1 MYIKLYRFLSMNITL
16 KQMRLFLALT
26 NTLSVTKASQKMHI
40 TQPTASMQL
49 KEMNE
54 NIGFPLFE
62 VISKKIH
69 LTALGKE
76 FEKTA
81 REMID
86 RWEAFEQHVT
96 QMKGLTKGRLRVAV
110 VSTAKY
116 FVPKLLGSFCS
127 KYPEVDISLEIL
139 NRDGVISRVEDNSDD
154 LYVMSKPPLHI
165 DLEDQILM
173 PNPLCMIAYK
183 DHPLASK
190 KNLRLQ
196 DLKHERFI
204 LRELGSGTRMSVDMH
219 FKQKKFTPSLLLEL
233 GNNEAIKKAVA
244 SHLGVAVISI
254 HALDQYDYDNEISVL
269 KLQDFPINSQWHLVY
284 LKGKQLS
291 PIAKAFYDHVLNE
304 SKHFYV
310 DSN

>member
-1 MYIKLYRFLSMNITL
+1 MNITFRQL
-16 KQMRLFLALT
+16 RLFLALAQT
-26 NTLSVTKASQKMHI
+26 ESVTKAARMMHI

-49 KEMNE
+49 KEMTH

-76 FEKTA
+76 FAKTA
-81 REMID
+81 REMTAQ
-86 RWEAFEQHVT
+86 WETFEQHVT
-96 QMKGLTKGRLRVAV
+96 QVKGLTKGTLKVAV

-116 FVPKLLGSFCS
+116 FIPKLLGSFCS
-127 KYPEVDISLEIL
+127 KYPEVDISLEVL
-139 NRDGVISRVEDNSDD
+139 NRDGVIKRVEENSDD

-173 PNPLCMIAYK
+173 PNPLCMIACK
-183 DHPLASK
+183 GHPLSLK

-204 LRELGSGTRMSVDMH
+204 LRELGSGTRMSTDIH
-219 FKQKKFTPSLLLEL
+219 FKQKKFTPQLLLEL
-233 GNNEAIKKAVA
+233 GSNEAIKKAVA
-244 SHLGVAVISI
+244 SHLGVAIISI
-254 HALDQYDYDNEISVL
+254 HALDQFDYDNEISVL

-291 PIAKAFYDHVLNE
+291 PIAKAFYDHVLSE
-304 SKHFYV
+304 SK
-310 DSN
+310 SI

>member
-1 MYIKLYRFLSMNITL
+1 MNITF
-16 KQMRLFLALT
+16 KQLRLFLALEQT
-26 NTLSVTKASQKMHI
+26 ESVTKASRMMHI
-40 TQPTASMQL
+40 SQPTASMQL
-49 KEMNE
+49 KEMTE
-54 NIGFPLFE
+54 KIGSPLFE
-62 VISKKIH
+62 VISKKIY
-69 LTALGKE
+69 LTALGSE
-76 FEKTA
+76 FAKTA
-81 REMID
+81 REMTG
-86 RWEAFEQHVT
+86 RWEAFEQHAT
-96 QMKGLTKGRLRVAV
+96 QIKGLTKGRLRVAV

-116 FVPKLLGSFCS
+116 FIPKLLGSFCS

-139 NRDGVISRVEDNSDD
+139 NRDGVIKRVEDNSDD
-154 LYVMSKPPLHI
+154 LYVMSRPPVHI

-183 DHPLASK
+183 NHPLASK

-204 LRELGSGTRMSVDMH
+204 LRELGSGTRMSVDIH

-254 HALDQYDYDNEISVL
+254 HALDQFDYDNEISVL
-269 KLQDFPINSQWHLVY
+269 RLQDFPINSQWHLVY

-291 PIAKAFYDHVLNE
+291 PIAKAFHEHVLSE
-304 SKHFYV
+304 SKHFFI

>member
-1 MYIKLYRFLSMNITL
+1 MNITF
-16 KQMRLFLALT
+16 KQLRLFLALEQT
-26 NTLSVTKASQKMHI
+26 ESVTKASRMMHI

-49 KEMNE
+49 KEMTE
-54 NIGFPLFE
+54 KIGSPLFE

-69 LTALGKE
+69 LTALGRE
-76 FEKTA
+76 FAKTA
-81 REMID
+81 REMTG
-86 RWEAFEQHVT
+86 RWEAFEQHAT
-96 QMKGLTKGRLRVAV
+96 QMQGLTKGRLRVAV

-116 FVPKLLGSFCS
+116 FIPKLLGSFCS

-139 NRDGVISRVEDNSDD
+139 NRDGVIKRVEDNSDD
-154 LYVMSKPPLHI
+154 LYVMSRPPVHI

-183 DHPLASK
+183 NHPLASK

-204 LRELGSGTRMSVDMH
+204 LRELGSGTRMSADIH
-219 FKQKKFTPSLLLEL
+219 FKQKKFKPSLLLEL

-254 HALDQYDYDNEISVL
+254 HALDQFDYDKEISVL

-284 LKGKQLS
+284 LRGKQLS
-291 PIAKAFYDHVLNE
+291 PIAKAFYEHVLSE
-304 SKHFYV
+304 SKHFTY
-310 DSN
+310 SQIKTSP

>member
-1 MYIKLYRFLSMNITL
+1 MNITFRQL
-16 KQMRLFLALT
+16 RLFLALAQT
-26 NTLSVTKASQKMHI
+26 ESVTKAARMMHI

-49 KEMNE
+49 KDMTE
-54 NIGFPLFE
+54 NIGSPLFE
-62 VISKKIH
+62 VISKRIH

-81 REMID
+81 RETID
-86 RWEAFEQHVT
+86 RWETFEQYVT

-116 FVPKLLGSFCS
+116 FIPKLLGSFCS

-139 NRDGVISRVEDNSDD
+139 NRDGVIKRLEDNSDD
-154 LYVMSKPPLHI
+154 LYVMSRPPLHI
-165 DLEDQILM
+165 DLEDHILM

-183 DHPLASK
+183 NHPLANK

-196 DLKHERFI
+196 DLKYERFI
-204 LRELGSGTRMSVDMH
+204 LREVGSGTRMSVDMH

-254 HALDQYDYDNEISVL
+254 HALDQFDYDHEISVL
-269 KLQDFPINSQWHLVY
+269 KLQDFPIDSQWHLVY

-291 PIAKAFYDHVLNE
+291 PIAKAFYGHVLAE
-304 SKHFYV
+304 SKHFYI
-310 DSN
+310 N

>member
-1 MYIKLYRFLSMNITL
+1 MNITF
-16 KQMRLFLALT
+16 KQLRLFLALEQT
-26 NTLSVTKASQKMHI
+26 ESVTKASRMMHI
-40 TQPTASMQL
+40 SQPTASMQL
-49 KEMNE
+49 KEMTE
-54 NIGFPLFE
+54 KIGSPLFE
-62 VISKKIH
+62 VISKKIY
-69 LTALGKE
+69 LTALGRE
-76 FEKTA
+76 FAKTA
-81 REMID
+81 REMTG
-86 RWEAFEQHVT
+86 RWEAFEQHAT
-96 QMKGLTKGRLRVAV
+96 QIKGLTKGRLRVAV

-116 FVPKLLGSFCS
+116 FIPKLLGSFCC

-139 NRDGVISRVEDNSDD
+139 NRDGVIKRVEDNSDD
-154 LYVMSKPPLHI
+154 LYVMSRPPVHI

-183 DHPLASK
+183 NHPLASK
-190 KNLRLQ
+190 KNLRLH

-204 LRELGSGTRMSVDMH
+204 LRELGSGTRMSVDIH

-254 HALDQYDYDNEISVL
+254 HALDQFDYDNEISVL
-269 KLQDFPINSQWHLVY
+269 RLQDFPINSQWHLVY

-291 PIAKAFYDHVLNE
+291 PIAKAFHEHVLSE
-304 SKHFYV
+304 SKHFFI

>member
-1 MYIKLYRFLSMNITL
+1 MNITF
-16 KQMRLFLALT
+16 KQLRLFLALEQT
-26 NTLSVTKASQKMHI
+26 ESVTKAARMMHI

-49 KEMNE
+49 KDMAE
-54 NIGFPLFE
+54 NIGSPLFE

-69 LTALGKE
+69 LTGLGKE
-76 FEKTA
+76 FAKTA
-81 REMID
+81 REMTD
-86 RWEAFEQHVT
+86 RWEAFEQHAT

-139 NRDGVISRVEDNSDD
+139 NRDGVIRRGEDNSDD
-154 LYVMSKPPLHI
+154 LYVMSRPPIHI

-204 LRELGSGTRMSVDMH
+204 LRELGSGTRMSVDIH

-244 SHLGVAVISI
+244 SRLGVAVISI
-254 HALDQYDYDNEISVL
+254 HALDQFDYDNEISVL

-284 LKGKQLS
+284 LRGKQLS
-291 PIAKAFYDHVLNE
+291 PIAKAFHEHVLSE
-304 SKHFYV
+304 SKHFYIN
-310 DSN
+310 SN

>member
-1 MYIKLYRFLSMNITL
+1 MNITF
-16 KQMRLFLALT
+16 KQLRLFLALEQT
-26 NTLSVTKASQKMHI
+26 ESVTKASRRMHI

-49 KEMNE
+49 KEITE
-54 NIGFPLFE
+54 NIGSPLFE

-69 LTALGKE
+69 LTTLGKE
-76 FEKTA
+76 FAKTA
-81 REMID
+81 REMTD

-116 FVPKLLGSFCS
+116 FIPKLLGSFCS

-139 NRDGVISRVEDNSDD
+139 NRDGVIKRVEDNSDD
-154 LYVMSKPPLHI
+154 LYVMSRPPIHI

-183 DHPLASK
+183 NHPLASK

-196 DLKHERFI
+196 DLKDERFI

-254 HALDQYDYDNEISVL
+254 HALDQFDYDHEISVL

-284 LKGKQLS
+284 LRGKQLS
-291 PIAKAFYDHVLNE
+291 PIAKAFYEHVLSE
-304 SKHFYV
+304 SKHFYIN
-310 DSN
+310 SN

>member
-1 MYIKLYRFLSMNITL
+1 MNITF
-16 KQMRLFLALT
+16 KQLRLFLALEQT
-26 NTLSVTKASQKMHI
+26 ESVTKASRMMHI
-40 TQPTASMQL
+40 SQPTASMQL
-49 KEMNE
+49 KEMAE
-54 NIGFPLFE
+54 KIGSPLFE
-62 VISKKIH
+62 VISKKIY
-69 LTALGKE
+69 LTALGRE
-76 FEKTA
+76 FAKTA
-81 REMID
+81 REMTG
-86 RWEAFEQHVT
+86 RWEAFEQHAT
-96 QMKGLTKGRLRVAV
+96 QIKGLTKGRLRVAV

-116 FVPKLLGSFCS
+116 FIPKLLGSFCC

-139 NRDGVISRVEDNSDD
+139 NRDGVIKRVEDNSDD
-154 LYVMSKPPLHI
+154 LYVMSRPPVHI

-183 DHPLASK
+183 NHPLASK

-204 LRELGSGTRMSVDMH
+204 LRELGSGTRMSVDIH

-244 SHLGVAVISI
+244 SHLGVAIISI
-254 HALDQYDYDNEISVL
+254 HALDQFDYDNEISVL
-269 KLQDFPINSQWHLVY
+269 RLQDFPINSQWHLVY

-291 PIAKAFYDHVLNE
+291 PIAKAFHEHVLSE
-304 SKHFYV
+304 SKHFFI

>member
-1 MYIKLYRFLSMNITL
+1 MNITF
-16 KQMRLFLALT
+16 KQLRLFLALEQT
-26 NTLSVTKASQKMHI
+26 ESVTKAARMMHI

-49 KEMNE
+49 KEMTE
-54 NIGFPLFE
+54 NIGSPLFE

-76 FEKTA
+76 FAKTA
-81 REMID
+81 REMTD
-86 RWEAFEQHVT
+86 RWEAFEQNVT

-116 FVPKLLGSFCS
+116 FIPKLLGSFCS

-139 NRDGVISRVEDNSDD
+139 NRDGVIKRVEDNSDD
-154 LYVMSKPPLHI
+154 LYVMSIPPIHI

-183 DHPLASK
+183 NHPLASK

-254 HALDQYDYDNEISVL
+254 HALDQFDYDHEISVL

-284 LKGKQLS
+284 LRGKQLS
-291 PIAKAFYDHVLNE
+291 PIAKAFYEHVLSE
-304 SKHFYV
+304 SKHFYI
-310 DSN
+310 NPN

>member
-1 MYIKLYRFLSMNITL
+1 MNITF
-16 KQMRLFLALT
+16 KQLRLFLALEQT
-26 NTLSVTKASQKMHI
+26 ESVTKASRMMHI
-40 TQPTASMQL
+40 SQPTASMQL
-49 KEMNE
+49 KEMTE
-54 NIGFPLFE
+54 KIGSPLFE
-62 VISKKIH
+62 VISKKIY
-69 LTALGKE
+69 LTALGSE
-76 FEKTA
+76 FAKTA
-81 REMID
+81 REMTG
-86 RWEAFEQHVT
+86 RWEAFEQHAT
-96 QMKGLTKGRLRVAV
+96 QIKGLTKGRLRVAV

-116 FVPKLLGSFCS
+116 FIPKLLGSFCS

-139 NRDGVISRVEDNSDD
+139 NRDGVIKRVEDNSDD
-154 LYVMSKPPLHI
+154 LYVMSRPPVHI

-183 DHPLASK
+183 NHPLASK

-204 LRELGSGTRMSVDMH
+204 LRELGSGTRMSVDIH

-254 HALDQYDYDNEISVL
+254 HALDQFDYDNEISVL
-269 KLQDFPINSQWHLVY
+269 RLQDFPINSQWHLVH

-291 PIAKAFYDHVLNE
+291 PIAKAFHEHVLSE
-304 SKHFYV
+304 SKHFFI

>member
-1 MYIKLYRFLSMNITL
+1 MNITF
-16 KQMRLFLALT
+16 KQLRLFLALEQT
-26 NTLSVTKASQKMHI
+26 ESVTKASRMMHI
-40 TQPTASMQL
+40 SQPTASMQL
-49 KEMNE
+49 KEMTE
-54 NIGFPLFE
+54 KIGSPLFE
-62 VISKKIH
+62 VISKKIY
-69 LTALGKE
+69 LTALGSE
-76 FEKTA
+76 FAKTA
-81 REMID
+81 REMTG
-86 RWEAFEQHVT
+86 RWEAFEQHAT
-96 QMKGLTKGRLRVAV
+96 QIKGLTKGRLRVAV

-116 FVPKLLGSFCS
+116 FIPKLLGSFCC

-139 NRDGVISRVEDNSDD
+139 NRDGVIKRVEDNSDD
-154 LYVMSKPPLHI
+154 LYVMSRPPVHI

-183 DHPLASK
+183 NHPLASK

-204 LRELGSGTRMSVDMH
+204 LRELGSGTRMSVDIH

-254 HALDQYDYDNEISVL
+254 HALDQFDYDNEISVL
-269 KLQDFPINSQWHLVY
+269 RLQDFPINSQWHLVH

-291 PIAKAFYDHVLNE
+291 PIAKAFHEHVLSE
-304 SKHFYV
+304 SKHFFI

>member
-1 MYIKLYRFLSMNITL
+1 MNITFRQL
-16 KQMRLFLALT
+16 RLFLALEQT
-26 NTLSVTKASQKMHI
+26 ESVTKAARMMHI

-49 KEMNE
+49 KEMTE
-54 NIGFPLFE
+54 NIGSPLFE

-76 FEKTA
+76 FAKTA
-81 REMID
+81 REMTD
-86 RWEAFEQHVT
+86 RWEAFEQHT
-96 QMKGLTKGRLRVAV
+96 SQMKGLTKGRLRVAV

-116 FVPKLLGSFCS
+116 FIPKLLGSFCS

-139 NRDGVISRVEDNSDD
+139 NRDGVIKRVEDNSDD
-154 LYVMSKPPLHI
+154 LYVMSRPPVHI

-183 DHPLASK
+183 NHPLASK
-190 KNLRLQ
+190 KNLRLH

-204 LRELGSGTRMSVDMH
+204 LRELGSGTRMSADIH

-254 HALDQYDYDNEISVL
+254 HALDQFDYDKEISVL

-284 LKGKQLS
+284 LRGKQLS
-291 PIAKAFYDHVLNE
+291 PIAKAFYEHVLSE
-304 SKHFYV
+304 SKHFYIQP
-310 DSN
+310 N

>member
-1 MYIKLYRFLSMNITL
+1 MNITF
-16 KQMRLFLALT
+16 KQLRLFLALEQT
-26 NTLSVTKASQKMHI
+26 ESVTKAARMMHI

-49 KEMNE
+49 KEMTE
-54 NIGFPLFE
+54 NIGSPLFE

-69 LTALGKE
+69 LTGLGKE
-76 FEKTA
+76 FAKTA
-81 REMID
+81 REMTN
-86 RWEAFEQHVT
+86 RWEAFEQHAT

-139 NRDGVISRVEDNSDD
+139 NRDGVIRRVEDNSDD
-154 LYVMSKPPLHI
+154 LYVMSRPPIHI

-204 LRELGSGTRMSVDMH
+204 LRELGSGTRMSVDIH
-219 FKQKKFTPSLLLEL
+219 FKQKKFTPRLLLEL

-244 SHLGVAVISI
+244 SRLGVAVISI
-254 HALDQYDYDNEISVL
+254 HALDQFDYDNEISVL

-284 LKGKQLS
+284 LRGKQLS
-291 PIAKAFYDHVLNE
+291 PIARAFHEHVLSE
-304 SKHFYV
+304 SKHFYIN
-310 DSN
+310 SN

>member
-1 MYIKLYRFLSMNITL
+1 MNITF
-16 KQMRLFLALT
+16 KQLRLFLALEQT
-26 NTLSVTKASQKMHI
+26 ESVTKASRMMHI
-40 TQPTASMQL
+40 SQPTASMQL
-49 KEMNE
+49 KEMTE
-54 NIGFPLFE
+54 KIGSPLFE

-69 LTALGKE
+69 LTALGRE
-76 FEKTA
+76 FAKTA
-81 REMID
+81 REMTG
-86 RWEAFEQHVT
+86 RWEAFEQYAT
-96 QMKGLTKGRLRVAV
+96 QMQGLTKGRLRVAV

-116 FVPKLLGSFCS
+116 FIPKLLGSFCS

-139 NRDGVISRVEDNSDD
+139 NRDGVIKRVENNSDD
-154 LYVMSKPPLHI
+154 LYVMSRPPVHI

-183 DHPLASK
+183 NHPLASK

-204 LRELGSGTRMSVDMH
+204 LRELGSGTRMSADIH
-219 FKQKKFTPSLLLEL
+219 FKQKKFTPSLLSEL

-254 HALDQYDYDNEISVL
+254 HALDQFDYDKEISVL

-284 LKGKQLS
+284 LRGKQLS
-291 PIAKAFYDHVLNE
+291 PIAKAFYEHVLSE
-304 SKHFYV
+304 SKHFYIQP
-310 DSN
+310 N

>member
-1 MYIKLYRFLSMNITL
+1 MNITF
-16 KQMRLFLALT
+16 KQLRLFLALEQT
-26 NTLSVTKASQKMHI
+26 ESVTKAARMMHI

-49 KEMNE
+49 KDMAE
-54 NIGFPLFE
+54 NIGSPLFE

-69 LTALGKE
+69 LTGLGKE
-76 FEKTA
+76 FAKTA
-81 REMID
+81 REMMD
-86 RWEAFEQHVT
+86 RWEAFEQHAT

-139 NRDGVISRVEDNSDD
+139 NRDGVIRRVEDNSDD
-154 LYVMSKPPLHI
+154 LYVMSRPPMHI

-204 LRELGSGTRMSVDMH
+204 LRELGSGTRMSVDIH

-244 SHLGVAVISI
+244 SRLGVAVISI
-254 HALDQYDYDNEISVL
+254 HALDQFDYDNEISVL

-284 LKGKQLS
+284 LRGKQLS
-291 PIAKAFYDHVLNE
+291 PIARAFHEHVLSE
-304 SKHFYV
+304 SKHFYIN
-310 DSN
+310 SN

>member
-1 MYIKLYRFLSMNITL
+1 MNITF
-16 KQMRLFLALT
+16 KQLRLFLALEQT
-26 NTLSVTKASQKMHI
+26 ESVTKASRMMHI
-40 TQPTASMQL
+40 SQPTASMQL
-49 KEMNE
+49 KEMTE
-54 NIGFPLFE
+54 KIGSPLFE
-62 VISKKIH
+62 VISKKIY
-69 LTALGKE
+69 LTALGRE
-76 FEKTA
+76 FAKTA
-81 REMID
+81 REMTG
-86 RWEAFEQHVT
+86 RWEAFEQHAT
-96 QMKGLTKGRLRVAV
+96 QIKGLTKGRLRVAV

-116 FVPKLLGSFCS
+116 FIPKLLGSFCC

-139 NRDGVISRVEDNSDD
+139 NRDGVIKRVEDNSDD
-154 LYVMSKPPLHI
+154 LYVMSRPPVHI

-183 DHPLASK
+183 NHPLASK

-204 LRELGSGTRMSVDMH
+204 LRELGSGTRISVDIH

-244 SHLGVAVISI
+244 SHLGVAIISI
-254 HALDQYDYDNEISVL
+254 HALDQFDYDNEISVL
-269 KLQDFPINSQWHLVY
+269 RLQDFPINSQWHLVY

-291 PIAKAFYDHVLNE
+291 PIAKAFHEHILSE
-304 SKHFYV
+304 SKHFFI

>member
-1 MYIKLYRFLSMNITL
+1 MNITFR
-16 KQMRLFLALT
+16 QMRLFLALAD
-26 NTLSVTKASQKMHI
+26 TLSVTKASQKMHI

-49 KEMNE
+49 KEMTE
-54 NIGFPLFE
+54 NIGLPLFE

-76 FEKTA
+76 LAKTA
-81 REMID
+81 RNMTGQ
-86 RWEAFEQHVT
+86 WEAFEQHAA
-96 QMKGLTKGRLRVAV
+96 QMKGLTKGNLRVAV

-116 FVPKLLGSFCS
+116 FIPKLLGSFCS

-139 NRDGVISRVEDNSDD
+139 NRDGVIKRVEENSDD
-154 LYVMSKPPLHI
+154 LYVMSRPPLHI

-183 DHPLASK
+183 DHPLATK

-196 DLKHERFI
+196 DLKNERFI
-204 LRELGSGTRMSVDMH
+204 LRELGSGTRMSSDIH

-233 GNNEAIKKAVA
+233 GSNEAIKNAVA

-254 HALDQYDYDNEISVL
+254 HALDELDYDKEISVL

-284 LKGKQLS
+284 LRGKQLS
-291 PIAKAFYDHVLNE
+291 PIAKAFHDHVLRE
-304 SKHFYV
+304 TKHFY
-310 DSN
+310 SR

>member
-1 MYIKLYRFLSMNITL
+1 MNITFRQL
-16 KQMRLFLALT
+16 RLFLALAQT
-26 NTLSVTKASQKMHI
+26 ESVTKAARMMHI

-49 KEMNE
+49 KEMTE
-54 NIGFPLFE
+54 NVGFPLFE

-76 FEKTA
+76 FAKTA
-81 REMID
+81 REMTAQ
-86 RWEAFEQHVT
+86 WETFEQHVT
-96 QMKGLTKGRLRVAV
+96 QVKGLTKGTLKVAV

-116 FVPKLLGSFCS
+116 FIPKLLGSFCS
-127 KYPEVDISLEIL
+127 KYPEVDISLEVL
-139 NRDGVISRVEDNSDD
+139 NRDGVIKRVEENSDD

-173 PNPLCMIAYK
+173 PNPLCMIACK
-183 DHPLASK
+183 GHPLSLK

-204 LRELGSGTRMSVDMH
+204 LRELGSGTRMSTDIH
-219 FKQKKFTPSLLLEL
+219 FKQKKFTPQLLLEL
-233 GNNEAIKKAVA
+233 GSNEAIKKAVA
-244 SHLGVAVISI
+244 SHLGVAIISI
-254 HALDQYDYDNEISVL
+254 HALDQFDYDNEISVL

-291 PIAKAFYDHVLNE
+291 PIAKAFYDHVLRE
-304 SKHFYV
+304 SK
-310 DSN
+310 SI

>member
-1 MYIKLYRFLSMNITL
+1 MNITFRQL
-16 KQMRLFLALT
+16 RLFLALAQT
-26 NTLSVTKASQKMHI
+26 ESVTKAARMMHI

-49 KEMNE
+49 KEMTH

-76 FEKTA
+76 FAKTA
-81 REMID
+81 REMTAQ
-86 RWEAFEQHVT
+86 WETFEQHVT
-96 QMKGLTKGRLRVAV
+96 QVKGLTKGTLKVAV

-116 FVPKLLGSFCS
+116 FIPKLLGSFCS
-127 KYPEVDISLEIL
+127 KYPEVDISLEVL
-139 NRDGVISRVEDNSDD
+139 NRDGVIKRVEENSDD

-173 PNPLCMIAYK
+173 PNPLCMIACK
-183 DHPLASK
+183 GHPLSLK

-204 LRELGSGTRMSVDMH
+204 LRELGSGTRMSTDIH
-219 FKQKKFTPSLLLEL
+219 FKQKKFTPQLLLEL
-233 GNNEAIKKAVA
+233 GSNEAIKKAVA
-244 SHLGVAVISI
+244 SHLGVAIISI
-254 HALDQYDYDNEISVL
+254 HALDQFDYDNEISVL

-291 PIAKAFYDHVLNE
+291 PIAKAFYDHVLRE
-304 SKHFYV
+304 SK
-310 DSN
+310 SI

>member
-1 MYIKLYRFLSMNITL
+1 MNITFRQL
-16 KQMRLFLALT
+16 RLFLALEQT
-26 NTLSVTKASQKMHI
+26 ESVTKAARMMHI

-49 KEMNE
+49 KEMTE
-54 NIGFPLFE
+54 NIGSPLFE

-76 FEKTA
+76 FAKTA
-81 REMID
+81 REMTD
-86 RWEAFEQHVT
+86 RWEAFEQHAT

-139 NRDGVISRVEDNSDD
+139 NRDGVIRRVEDNSDD
-154 LYVMSKPPLHI
+154 LYVMSRPPIHI

-204 LRELGSGTRMSVDMH
+204 LRELGSGTRMSVDIH

-244 SHLGVAVISI
+244 SRLGVAVISI
-254 HALDQYDYDNEISVL
+254 HALDQFDYENEISVL

-284 LKGKQLS
+284 LRGKQLS
-291 PIAKAFYDHVLNE
+291 PIAKAFHEHVLSE
-304 SKHFYV
+304 SKHFFI
-310 DSN
+310 DSNQDFIKLK

>member
-1 MYIKLYRFLSMNITL
+1 MNITFRQL
-16 KQMRLFLALT
+16 RLFLALAQT
-26 NTLSVTKASQKMHI
+26 ESVTKAARMMHI

-49 KEMNE
+49 KEMTE

-76 FEKTA
+76 FAKTA
-81 REMID
+81 REMTAQ
-86 RWEAFEQHVT
+86 WETFEQHVT
-96 QMKGLTKGRLRVAV
+96 QVKGLTKGTLKVAV

-116 FVPKLLGSFCS
+116 FIPKLLGSFCS
-127 KYPEVDISLEIL
+127 KYPEVDISLEVL
-139 NRDGVISRVEDNSDD
+139 NRDGVIKRVEENSDD

-173 PNPLCMIAYK
+173 PNPLCMIACK
-183 DHPLASK
+183 GHPLSLK

-204 LRELGSGTRMSVDMH
+204 LRELGSGTRMSTDIH
-219 FKQKKFTPSLLLEL
+219 FKQKKFTPQLLLEL
-233 GNNEAIKKAVA
+233 GSNEAIKKAVA
-244 SHLGVAVISI
+244 SHLGVAIISI
-254 HALDQYDYDNEISVL
+254 HALDQFDYDNEISVL

-291 PIAKAFYDHVLNE
+291 PIAKAFYDHVLRE
-304 SKHFYV
+304 SK
-310 DSN
+310 SI

>member
-1 MYIKLYRFLSMNITL
+1 MNITF
-16 KQMRLFLALT
+16 KQLRLFLALEQT
-26 NTLSVTKASQKMHI
+26 ESVTKASRMMHI
-40 TQPTASMQL
+40 SQPTASMQL
-49 KEMNE
+49 KEMTE
-54 NIGFPLFE
+54 KIGSPLFE

-69 LTALGKE
+69 LTALGRE
-76 FEKTA
+76 FAKTA
-81 REMID
+81 REMTG
-86 RWEAFEQHVT
+86 RWEAFEQHAT
-96 QMKGLTKGRLRVAV
+96 QMQGLTKGRLRVAV

-116 FVPKLLGSFCS
+116 FIPKLLGSFCS

-139 NRDGVISRVEDNSDD
+139 NRDGVIKRVEDNSDD
-154 LYVMSKPPLHI
+154 LYVMSRPPVHI

-183 DHPLASK
+183 NHPLASK

-204 LRELGSGTRMSVDMH
+204 LRELGSGTRMSADIH

-254 HALDQYDYDNEISVL
+254 HALDQFDYDKEISVL

-284 LKGKQLS
+284 LRGKQLS
-291 PIAKAFYDHVLNE
+291 PIAKAFYDHVLSE
-304 SKHFYV
+304 SKHFTY
-310 DSN
+310 SQIKTSS